1 MKKRIIIPNPQN
13 EITKEKLL
21 ENLKKLGVKEAE
33 YSLDANFN
41 SDTIVLWH
49 NNYKWEVYYID
60 ERGNRDL
67 LKTTYSEDE
76 AYYCIYKLFED
87 VKS

>member
-13 EITKEKLL
+13 EITKEELL
-21 ENLKKLGVKEAE
+21 ENLNRFGVNKAE
-33 YSLDANFN
+33 YSLDGDFN

-49 NNYKWEVYYID
+49 NHYKWEVFYMD
-60 ERGNRDL
+60 ERGNKNL
-67 LKTTYSEDE
+67 LKTAYSENE
-76 AYYCIYKLFED
+76 AYYCIYKLFKD